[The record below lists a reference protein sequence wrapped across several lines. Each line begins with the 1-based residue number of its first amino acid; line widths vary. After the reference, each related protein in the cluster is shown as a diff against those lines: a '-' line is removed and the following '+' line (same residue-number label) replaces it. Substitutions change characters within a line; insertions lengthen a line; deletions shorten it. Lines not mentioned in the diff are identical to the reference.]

1 MTFSLALLIG
11 TEILIFSM
19 DSVYPSLQSS
29 WLFLIRCN
37 CIQQM
42 NLRQKQCRDFG
53 TSFLLY
59 SNEELFRKIPRNDYI
74 Q

>member
-1 MTFSLALLIG
+1 MIFSLALLIG

-19 DSVYPSLQSS
+19 DSVFPSLQSS
-29 WLFLIRCN
+29 WLFN